1 MGLWEFR
8 EAKIILIEGAGEAS
22 GKKLNF
28 TEMDIRFGKAGYL
41 AQREPWPERRYLW
54 QVDNEEVVHSG

>member
-8 EAKIILIEGAGEAS
+8 EAKIILIEGAGEAGEAGEAS
-22 GKKLNF
+22 GKKNF

-41 AQREPWPERRYLW
+41 AQREPWP
-54 QVDNEEVVHSG
+54 